1 MIAIDQAKNKK
12 KLVEIA
18 RHEIENRIL
27 AGRLRPDHHL
37 IEAELAGQ
45 LGISRTPLR
54 EALRQLEVKGLLK
67 KRKSVGYTVV
77 YHSLKDIRNTFEVR
91 IALESAAIRLACKN
105 ATEEHID
112 RASYILSQFD
122 EALATQGISHRWGND
137 FNSDRDWNS
146 LFHKELYLAS
156 GNELLTTYIM
166 NIRDLDRLKRIV
178 LKLKL
183 SDLLTFQAQHHK
195 ILEAVKQKNK
205 GKAERAVQAH
215 IKTLFN
221 FYYRFAG

>member
-54 EALRQLEVKGLLK
+54 EALRQLEIKGLLK

-77 YHSLKDIRNTFEVR
+77 YHSPKDIRNTFEVR

-112 RASYILSQFD
+112 RASLILARYD
-122 EALATQGISHRWGND
+122 EALATQGRGVLNLDKYINGD
-137 FNSDRDWNS
+137 QDWNS
-146 LFHKELYLAS
+146 LFHKELYHAS

-166 NIRDLDRLKRIV
+166 NIRDFDRLKRIA
-178 LKLKL
+178 LQLRL
-183 SDLLTFQAQHHK
+183 SDLLMFQGQHYK
-195 ILEAVKQKNK
+195 ILDAVKQRNK

-221 FYYRFAG
+221 FYYRFT